1 MRKFKRY
8 LPAILIF
15 VGLVLGG
22 CAWLLRP
29 LEAKLTANP
38 TSGPAP
44 LSVTFSAAGSTG
56 PIVSFTLDFGDGS
69 SPYSGTDITV
79 NISHTYDT
87 PGTYTAVLTVQD
99 AQGRTDTDSVT
110 INVLPGTTAS
120 LSASP
125 TNPTAGD
132 DVTFILQATAASGRE
147 LVSWKLWYAYTE
159 GASPD
164 EQGTISGTT
173 FYLTLT
179 HQYSDPGTY
188 TVRFEVKDSADQV
201 VVKTLEITV
210 ASPPPTI
217 DEFKASGDGG
227 TTWVSYKDANPILS
241 VASGT
246 TVTFAFQATP
256 ATGRK
261 LTKWTLSTPGTDP
274 TSQTQTGNWNSL
286 NITGLER
293 VYTNTSS
300 QTQSYTATLQVW
312 DDLNNSAQ
320 ATITIEVAPAPA
332 P

>member
-56 PIVSFTLDFGDGS
+56 PIVSYTLDFGDGS

-110 INVLPGTTAS
+110 INVLSGTTAS
-120 LSASP
+120 LSVSP
-125 TNPTAGD
+125 STPTAGEN
-132 DVTFILQATAASGRE
+132 VTFTLQATAASGRE

-164 EQGTISGTT
+164 EQGTISGET
-173 FYLTLT
+173 FYHTLT

-201 VVKTLEITV
+201 VVKELEITV
-210 ASPPPTI
+210 
-217 DEFKASGDGG
+217 
-227 TTWVSYKDANPILS
+227 NPALPVITSFTAAPQTGSAPL
-241 VASGT
+241 
-246 TVTFAFQATP
+246 TVNFAFTAQAG
-256 ATGRK
+256 AGAK
-261 LTKWTLSTPGTDP
+261 IAKWTLWFGDGSFTGEEGLALDTL
-274 TSQTQTGNWNSL
+274 TETVSYEYVQTG
-286 NITGLER
+286 
-293 VYTNTSS
+293 
-300 QTQSYTATLQVW
+300 SYTATLKIW
-312 DDLNNSAQ
+312 DNFDQ
-320 ATITIEVAPAPA
+320 TDQETVTIEVNP
-332 P
+332 